1 LDKQA
6 FSSLKLFMDATP
18 VGIVAIG
25 DDARII
31 YANPLASKLFG
42 KQVTD
47 EYGITCGAF
56 IDCPNC
62 HNKPE
67 VCGQSESCPNCS
79 LFRAI
84 SAVVS
89 GKPNEEIQEGE
100 TFLERD
106 AGFSSMWIKYKFNS
120 IGMEG
125 RKVLIMAVEDITKQK
140 KAEEASYRQKANLEL
155 LMDTIP
161 SPIFY
166 KDTDGKY
173 TGCNR
178 AFEEFIGRSREQ
190 IIGRSVYDMAPKSI
204 SDKYKEKDDELFKK
218 PGRQRYEWKV
228 KVKEGFRDV
237 IFDKATILNSRNH
250 PEGLIGVI
258 TDITERK
265 KAESLRKDSLEKLR
279 KYKVHLEEL
288 VQERTEALRQS
299 KRFLEAV
306 FDSIQ
311 DGIIVLDTK
320 LNIVFA
326 NKKMEKWY
334 SHMLPVVGKKCYE
347 AYHQKSSPCKDCP
360 TARALKTGKLEMVE
374 HPLKQEDINV
384 GALELYAF
392 PMFDDTGKPKGVV
405 QYIRNITERKQNEKV
420 IKDSLREKEILLKEV
435 HHRVKN
441 NMQVISSLLNL
452 QIMKSKDGQVK
463 KALMDCQGRISS
475 MASAHEMLYMSNSL
489 CFIDCEKYIS
499 KLSRNIMH
507 SYQTD
512 LRRIKLKVTAKD
524 VTLGIQQASTLGLI
538 INELLSNALKYGF
551 PENMHGQIMIRL
563 KTIEQDIIEFVFQDN
578 GVGILEIIDWRNT
591 ESLGLNLIVQ
601 LAEKQ
606 LGGTI
611 NLDRKEGICFTI
623 RFKREI
629 INQ

>member
-6 FSSLKLFMDATP
+6 FSSLKFIMDGIP

-42 KQVTD
+42 KQVTE

-56 IDCPNC
+56 IECPNC

-67 VCGQSESCPNCS
+67 MCGQTGSCPNCP

-84 SAVVS
+84 SAVFA
-89 GKPNEEIQEGE
+89 GGTNEEIQEGE
-100 TFLERD
+100 VFLERD
-106 AGFSSMWIKYKFNS
+106 SGFSNIWVKYKVSSFILENS
-120 IGMEG
+120 KFALLTLKNITDRKQTEEALLKSEEFLRALSSASFEAIFLSEKGICLGQNLAAQRLFGYSDQEAIGRMGTEWIAP
-125 RKVLIMAVEDITKQK
+125 RNRPKVLNNILCGH
-140 KAEEASYRQKANLEL
+140 EEPYEVTALR
-155 LMDTIP
+155 
-161 SPIFY
+161 
-166 KDTDGKY
+166 KDGT
-173 TGCNR
+173 TFP
-178 AFEEFIGRSREQ
+178 AQIQGRMIQ
-190 IIGRSVYDMAPKSI
+190 FNGRPVRVTA
-204 SDKYKEKDDELFKK
+204 L
-218 PGRQRYEWKV
+218 R
-228 KVKEGFRDV
+228 
-237 IFDKATILNSRNH
+237 
-250 PEGLIGVI
+250 
-258 TDITERK
+258 DITERK
-265 KAESLRKDSLEKLR
+265 KAESRMKDSLEKLR

-288 VQERTEALRQS
+288 VQERTEALRQT
-299 KRFLEAV
+299 KRFLETV

-311 DGIIVLDTK
+311 DGISVLDTK
-320 LNIVFA
+320 LNILFA

-334 SHMLPVVGKKCYE
+334 SNMLPLVGKKCYE
-347 AYHQKSSPCKDCP
+347 AYHQRSSPCKDCP
-360 TARALKTGKLEMVE
+360 TTRALKTGKLEMVE

-405 QYIRNITERKQNEKV
+405 EYIRNITERKQNEKV
-420 IKDSLREKEILLKEV
+420 IKDSLREKETLLKEV

-441 NMQVISSLLNL
+441 NMQVIASLLNL
-452 QIMKSKDGQVK
+452 QIMKSKNSQVK

-499 KLSRNIMH
+499 KLSGNIMH
-507 SYQTD
+507 SYQRD

-524 VTLGIQQASTLGLI
+524 ITLGIHQASTLGLI

-563 KTIEQDIIEFVFQDN
+563 KTIEQDMMEFVFQDN
-578 GVGILEIIDWRNT
+578 GVGILETIDWRNT

-611 NLDRKEGICFTI
+611 SLDQKEGTCFTI
-623 RFKREI
+623 RFKREN
-629 INQ
+629 NQPENMMK

>member
-6 FSSLKLFMDATP
+6 FSSLKLFMDVTP

-42 KQVTD
+42 KQVTE

-67 VCGQSESCPNCS
+67 MCGKTESCPNCS

-89 GKPNEEIQEGE
+89 GKTNEEIQEGE
-100 TFLERD
+100 VFLVRD
-106 AGFSSMWIKYKFNS
+106 RGFSNIWVKYKVSSFILENS
-120 IGMEG
+120 KVAILTLENITDRKQTEEELRKSEEYLRALSSASFEAIFLSEKGICLGQNLAAQRLFGYSNQEALG
-125 RKVLIMAVEDITKQK
+125 RMGTEWIAPQDRPKVLNNMLCGH
-140 KAEEASYRQKANLEL
+140 EEPYEVTALR
-155 LMDTIP
+155 
-161 SPIFY
+161 
-166 KDTDGKY
+166 KDGT
-173 TGCNR
+173 TFP
-178 AFEEFIGRSREQ
+178 AQLQGRMIQ
-190 IIGRSVYDMAPKSI
+190 FHGRPVRVTA
-204 SDKYKEKDDELFKK
+204 L
-218 PGRQRYEWKV
+218 R
-228 KVKEGFRDV
+228 
-237 IFDKATILNSRNH
+237 
-250 PEGLIGVI
+250 
-258 TDITERK
+258 DITELK
-265 KAESLRKDSLEKLR
+265 KAESLMKNSLEKLR
-279 KYKVHLEEL
+279 KYKEHLEEL

-299 KRFLEAV
+299 KRFLEVV

-311 DGIIVLDTK
+311 DGISVLDTK
-320 LNIVFA
+320 LNILFA

-334 SHMLPVVGKKCYE
+334 SHMLPLVGKKCYE
-347 AYHQKSSPCKDCP
+347 AYHQRSRPCKDCP

-405 QYIRNITERKQNEKV
+405 EYIRNITERKQNEKV
-420 IKDSLREKEILLKEV
+420 IKDSLREKETLLREV

-452 QIMKSKDGQVK
+452 QIMKSKYGQVK

-475 MASAHEMLYMSNSL
+475 MASAHEMLYMSDSL
-489 CFIDCEKYIS
+489 SFIDCEKYIS
-499 KLSRNIMH
+499 KLSGNILQ

-512 LRRIKLKVTAKD
+512 LRRIKLKVAAKD
-524 VTLGIQQASTLGLI
+524 VTLGIQQATTLGLI

-563 KTIEQDIIEFVFQDN
+563 KMIEQDIIEFVFQDN
-578 GVGILEIIDWRNT
+578 GIGILETIDWRNT

-623 RFKREI
+623 KFKRENDQI
-629 INQ
+629 ENMMK